1 MTVPAFPQLCFT
13 LMAPYGAWGAASP
26 SSATTAWKAT
36 ELDPPKSAIVG
47 LLGAAMGV
55 ERAALGPLA
64 AALRVAVRT
73 GIRPRHDPRPD
84 YHTISRARRPEGRE
98 RWSRFE
104 ELRPALE
111 GRDDSGA
118 MLSKR
123 EYWHCG
129 LWSVAVA
136 ATGAGADLAGLA
148 AALGSP
154 RWVLYAGRKSCMLGL
169 PPDPALVT
177 ASGPVAALTD
187 YGWPWERHP
196 DLKEGALAPLL
207 TLKAARRE
215 PEMLAVEEGYPGA
228 PQPADGIIQ
237 RRISRRD
244 QPDPLPLPGGR
255 IYQRFHDRQEI
266 RMNWPVPVESGEEA
280 HA

>member
-26 SSATTAWKAT
+26 SSATTAWKAPD
-36 ELDPPKSAIVG
+36 LDPPKSAIVG
-47 LLGAAMGV
+47 LLGAALGV

-84 YHTISRARRPEGRE
+84 YHTISRAHRPEGRE

-136 ATGAGADLAGLA
+136 ATGDGADLAGLA
-148 AALGSP
+148 AALRSP
-154 RWVLYAGRKSCMLGL
+154 RWVLYAGRKSCILGL
-169 PPDPALVT
+169 PPDPELIT
-177 ASGPVAALTD
+177 ASGPVAALTA
-187 YGWPWERHP
+187 YQWPWERHP
-196 DLKEGALAPLL
+196 GLAEGALVPLL
-207 TLKAARRE
+207 SLKKERKER
-215 PEMLAVEEGYPGA
+215 EMLAVEEGYPDM
-228 PQPADGIIQ
+228 PDPADGIIQ

-255 IYQRFHDRQEI
+255 IYPRFHDRQEI
-266 RMNWPVPVESGEEA
+266 RMDWPSATETEGMA